1 MSSKKK
7 KTPVRRHTASQGI
20 STLEQALIELGLT
33 KLTNGDIALNLSRI
47 DQIDPVTGHTAENK
61 RANFTLVT
69 LKEVNTMLENMP
81 HLIKMYKEVY
91 SEAEAGE
98 VIQGQR
104 RVQQAYEVIRDYLV
118 ARGDKS

>member
-7 KTPVRRHTASQGI
+7 APVRRKPASKTI
-20 STLEQALIELGLT
+20 TTLEQALIELGLS

-69 LKEVNTMLENMP
+69 LEEVNTMLENMP

-104 RVQQAYEVIRDYLV
+104 RVQQAYEVIRTYLM
-118 ARGDKS
+118 ARAPKA